1 MTQLASL
8 IDEIFRSWA
17 YKILVWSFFMFLML
31 EALLLTLGNTALL
44 PFVSFPIYN
53 IPFINCKTGLT
64 GFKQAVSLLSDLCNP
79 SVTCL
84 FDALLY
90 VTSHLNAC
98 LGVTKASILHLNLK
112 PMAQSITQRD
122 TMDFVILFLHLPQI
136 PIILSF
142 AGTCIVLHG
151 RMLIWSLSGVYFCKE
166 QITKT
171 ELSGHENGQ
180 NFAEIDCC
188 YGRFRLPCF
197 QFTQKRTME
206 IPLRLLACCPV

>member
-1 MTQLASL
+1 
-8 IDEIFRSWA
+8 
-17 YKILVWSFFMFLML
+17 
-31 EALLLTLGNTALL
+31 
-44 PFVSFPIYN
+44 
-53 IPFINCKTGLT
+53 
-64 GFKQAVSLLSDLCNP
+64 
-79 SVTCL
+79 
-84 FDALLY
+84 
-90 VTSHLNAC
+90 
-98 LGVTKASILHLNLK
+98 
-112 PMAQSITQRD
+112 
-122 TMDFVILFLHLPQI
+122 MDFVILFLHLPQI

-197 QFTQKRTME
+197 
-206 IPLRLLACCPV
+206 